1 MAQLI
6 FENSR
11 LWVYKY
17 YLFIKYYHLTNAYF
31 RFKLIWSFCFAVIH
45 LKHKLQEHAIRF
57 MLSTF
62 NCVVKCDLV
71 LNETGD

>member
-1 MAQLI
+1 MEL
-6 FENSR
+6 
-11 LWVYKY
+11 L
-17 YLFIKYYHLTNAYF
+17 
-31 RFKLIWSFCFAVIH
+31 FAVIH

-71 LNETGD
+71 LNETAD